1 VFVCIL
7 VLHGT
12 YIRSRSA
19 EDAPTADWLV
29 FARLLVC
36 AIGLTLGLIM
46 ISKVLPL
53 GFGAKML
60 LFFGLATVVSAI
72 SCPYRT
78 TVLGYS
84 SLLVGASVLMIG
96 LTYSARNIIELQK
109 IEQVWFLTVA
119 ALVVKDA
126 IVGLVTP
133 QMLPG
138 EEVARLGM
146 SVTHP
151 TELSLLAVLVFWLSF
166 TRHPESYSVAR
177 WLLRIFLIFVI
188 IAARTRISIM
198 TFVLAGF
205 VRLILLAR
213 DPLKRSIV
221 VSATAG
227 ALLTFLILNISFS
240 QPWATG
246 TIDYLRRGQTKAS
259 LTTLTSRTLI
269 WNHVLPKTLETP
281 IIGHGYGVSRLTMGR
296 PRNAGFQPLHCHNA
310 MLEVFFSTGF
320 LGLFPFMLILV
331 YSLKWI
337 WDYARL
343 RAAFSTDLA
352 LHAVCCVVILLG
364 SSFSEAILGVRL
376 SPIQPLFFLY
386 LLALDRKVALG
397 NVPVRSEGRRLLA
410 EQSIRQPLMVCR

>member
-1 VFVCIL
+1 MFVCIL

-12 YIRSRSA
+12 YIRARAA
-19 EDAPTADWLV
+19 EDVPTTDWLV
-29 FARLLVC
+29 FARLLAC
-36 AIGLTLGLIM
+36 AAGFTLGLVM

-53 GFGAKML
+53 GFGAKIL
-60 LFFGLATVVSAI
+60 LFFGLATMVSAI
-72 SCPYRT
+72 GCPYRT

-84 SLLVGASVLMIG
+84 GLLVGASVLMIG
-96 LTYSARNIIELQK
+96 LTYSARNVTDLRK
-109 IEQVWFLTVA
+109 IENIWFLTVA

-126 IVGLVTP
+126 IVGLATP

-166 TRHPESYSVAR
+166 TRHPESYSIAR

-213 DPLKRSIV
+213 DPLKRFIV

-227 ALLTFLILNISFS
+227 ALLMFLILNISFS
-240 QPWATG
+240 QPWATR

-269 WNHVLPKTLETP
+269 WNHVLPKTFETP
-281 IIGHGYGVSRLTMGR
+281 IIGHGYGVSRLTMGK
-296 PRNAGFQPLHCHNA
+296 PHNAGFQPLHCHNA
-310 MLEVFFSTGF
+310 VLEVFFSTGF
-320 LGLFPFMLILV
+320 LGLFPFMLILI

-343 RAAFSTDLA
+343 RAIFSTDIA
-352 LHAVCCVVILLG
+352 LHAVCSVVILLG

-386 LLALDRKVALG
+386 LLALDRKAVLSS
-397 NVPVRSEGRRLLA
+397 VSVHSENRCLPAKQSIPQPLLA
-410 EQSIRQPLMVCR
+410 CR